1 MAGRLARAE
10 APPLLEVQPVEPAK
24 AVSLAAR
31 VAEVAG
37 RLKNS
42 ASTTNCAGGVVS
54 GEGASSGVLSR
65 IIVRYHS
72 GGSMELNAHILLFAH
87 MVYL

>member
-24 AVSLAAR
+24 AVSSAAR
-31 VAEVAG
+31 VAG
-37 RLKNS
+37 RQKNS
-42 ASTTNCAGGVVS
+42 ASTTNCDGGVVS
-54 GEGASSGVLSR
+54 GEGASSDALSR